1 MDLQTLFATILTPAR
16 EIVMEAG
23 NFIRTERQTFHHSRV
38 EYKGM
43 NDLFSYVDTTAE
55 RLLTEKLAD
64 LIPGCGFI
72 NEESGIQV
80 PENEFTWII
89 DPLDGT
95 TNFIHDLPVYSVS
108 VALQRGDQIVL
119 GFVYDIVHQDLYE
132 ARLGEGAFR
141 NHQSIRISDK
151 TELHSCLMAT
161 GFPQK
166 SNFLDRSVEGY
177 IHVMK
182 TLFLKTR
189 GLRRMGSAAIDLA
202 YTACGRFDGFFEMH
216 LKPWDVSAGIL
227 LVTEAGG
234 IVSDF
239 RGDNQGIYQD
249 SYLAANP
256 TVHRLILEELG
267 QWDF

>member
-1 MDLQTLFATILTPAR
+1 MDLQTLFASILAPTR
-16 EIVMEAG
+16 EVVLEAG
-23 NFIRTERQTFHHSRV
+23 NFIRTERQTFHDSRI

-55 RLLTEKLAD
+55 RLLTEKLAQ

-72 NEESGIQV
+72 NEESGIQATQ
-80 PENEFTWII
+80 NEFTWII

-108 VALQRGDQIVL
+108 VALQRGDLIIL
-119 GFVYDIVHQDLYE
+119 GFVYDIVHQELYE
-132 ARLGEGAFR
+132 ARLGEGAYR
-141 NHQSIRISDK
+141 NHHPIRISDK
-151 TELHSCLMAT
+151 SELHSCLLAT

-177 IHVMK
+177 INVMK

-216 LKPWDVSAGIL
+216 LKPWDVAAGIL

-234 IVSDF
+234 IVTDF
-239 RGDNQGIYQD
+239 QGNDKGIYQE

-256 TVHRLILEELG
+256 AVHRLILEAIG
-267 QWDF
+267 QWE